1 MTIQLGE
8 AISFHQSCRSAQ
20 AKHFF
25 SGLFCDSFFPP
36 ASHPI
41 TKQQWEGGTVARGGL
56 GGGARL
62 ESARELR
69 AGRDGGRNGSFRRH
83 DGGCDVIA
91 MSRMGCWA
99 VEEVI

>member
-1 MTIQLGE
+1 MMIQLGE

-25 SGLFCDSFFPP
+25 SGLFCDFFFFF
-36 ASHPI
+36 HPI
-41 TKQQWEGGTVARGGL
+41 TKQQWEGGRITR
-56 GGGARL
+56 GGARL

-69 AGRDGGRNGSFRRH
+69 AGRDGGRNGAFRRH
-83 DGGCDVIA
+83 DGGRDVIA

-99 VEEVI
+99 VGEVI

>member
-8 AISFHQSCRSAQ
+8 AISFHQSCRSSTSEAL
-20 AKHFF
+20 FF
-25 SGLFCDSFFPP
+25 RVCFVTFFFLARHSPNHK
-36 ASHPI
+36 AAV
-41 TKQQWEGGTVARGGL
+41 GGRG

-83 DGGCDVIA
+83 DGGRDVIA

-99 VEEVI
+99 VGEVI